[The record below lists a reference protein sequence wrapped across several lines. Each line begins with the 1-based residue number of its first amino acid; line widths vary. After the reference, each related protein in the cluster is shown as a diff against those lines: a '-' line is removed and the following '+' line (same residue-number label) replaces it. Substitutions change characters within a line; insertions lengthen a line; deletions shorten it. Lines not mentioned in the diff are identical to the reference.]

1 MLDLLSTD
9 LNRIHPIVVAFP
21 LALLV
26 VSVLLD
32 LIARFRPALRAG
44 ARLTLYLGTLGA
56 VIATIT
62 GLITHLRYEGTP
74 VAGFI
79 DQHEFIAYTT
89 TAIFLA
95 LSIWRSRAMRRGSD
109 VGGSWVYV
117 AFSVAGLLAL
127 VLTGALGGNLVFGH
141 GVGISH

>member
-1 MLDLLSTD
+1 M
-9 LNRIHPIVVAFP
+9 A
-21 LALLV
+21 
-26 VSVLLD
+26 VSQTQGSQ
-32 LIARFRPALRAG
+32 AHG
-44 ARLTLYLGTLGA
+44 AA
-56 VIATIT
+56 APVD
-62 GLITHLRYEGTP
+62 

-79 DQHEFIAYTT
+79 DQHEFIAYAT

-109 VGGSWVYV
+109 VGGSWVYG

-127 VLTGALGGNLVFGH
+127 VLTGALGGKLVFGH